1 MKALK
6 PFDAFL
12 LATVLPV
19 WALWFAFLVWA
30 GMGGRA
36 PWIPLDVSSSDPT
49 QYPVVAFVSP
59 FWTGRGDLA
68 VGDRLIQVGDE
79 DLRGVGQLGL
89 HARIR
94 EAAARSFS
102 VPITIERT
110 GERLPRV
117 IDVSYPWFR
126 LYPRYAPF
134 RATWATI
141 TGIFYGVAAIVVLVK
156 GRGAPAARPLF
167 LALLLCTVP
176 FNFWPVGPRTQTF
189 LLIGFSFVASVVSP
203 PCYLQAARL
212 LAGGERRWAWWP
224 WLSALPILLIWWSI
238 VFGAPLAMVQ
248 VWRAVA
254 GYMLAF
260 ALSMLAVLTWGLRR
274 ADPQSRRR
282 IKWVV
287 YGFYA
292 IYVPAVARSILQL
305 RMGSEPT
312 LAQLLTL
319 DLLGLAPVLLPT
331 CILIAV
337 ARFNLFD
344 IDRIMSVTAS
354 YTILAI
360 LLLAGT
366 LAIVPRIATA
376 AAPFVGIDSSL
387 AQLLLSLVLAAV
399 VVPAHRRLHPQIERL
414 FFKERHAI
422 ERGIQDLLHELA
434 GCEAPEALFRLT
446 GERLDAVLRPDS
458 CVIYARTVDAF
469 VPAFVRGHAVAA
481 AFDIRAPLIA
491 ALECRTRP
499 LVAERWAGGQ
509 DLAGLGPFDR
519 AALETL
525 DVAAILPIH
534 RGPGLAGFVC
544 LGSKRSGD
552 VFTTTDLALLA
563 GVAHAVSRELL
574 RFDDAELVRQ
584 ARVMQ
589 EALRRYVPA
598 PVANQLAGAG
608 GLAGE
613 REVSVL
619 FVDVR
624 GYTTYA
630 EGRRDDEIFTTTNR
644 FTEAMSRVLRAHGGT
659 VVEFSGDGL
668 MAVFGAPEPLARK
681 ERAAVEAGRELLGAV
696 GSLPVGGTDALSV
709 GVGIASGPAYVG
721 DVHAVDH
728 HIWTAIGNTPNL
740 AARLQALT
748 RDLDAAMVID
758 ATTRERAGYVS
769 ADFVLRERLTIR
781 GRTEPADVYVLPLTL
796 TGADVTR

>member
-141 TGIFYGVAAIVVLVK
+141 TGIFNGVAAIVVLVK

-563 GVAHAVSRELL
+563 G
-574 RFDDAELVRQ
+574 
-584 ARVMQ
+584 
-589 EALRRYVPA
+589 
-598 PVANQLAGAG
+598 
-608 GLAGE
+608 E

-781 GRTEPADVYVLPLTL
+781 GRTEPADVYVLPLTPPAP
-796 TGADVTR
+796 T